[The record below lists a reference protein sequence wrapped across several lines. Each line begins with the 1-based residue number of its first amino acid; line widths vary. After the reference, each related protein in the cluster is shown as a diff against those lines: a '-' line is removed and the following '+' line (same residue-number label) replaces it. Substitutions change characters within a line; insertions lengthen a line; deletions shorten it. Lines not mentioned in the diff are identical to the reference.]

1 MRRLPS
7 TIYFLASLA
16 TAFAGLQIFALDWR
30 FGTNVRALAY
40 SAIFAFAAPTCFLL
54 ASISSL
60 CAKEQSSRA
69 RWIAAAAVLVLSAPL
84 IRHEHGWRLFAGV
97 AGPLVSTVF
106 IIASL
111 ASPSAMVVI
120 AIAVYGLA
128 QGGDV
133 FPWVDTWKSGGPLP
147 MLAVQLLTSLLVGA
161 ALLSAIACML
171 ATRKS
176 AKTAT

>member
-1 MRRLPS
+1 
-7 TIYFLASLA
+7 
-16 TAFAGLQIFALDWR
+16 
-30 FGTNVRALAY
+30 
-40 SAIFAFAAPTCFLL
+40 
-54 ASISSL
+54 
-60 CAKEQSSRA
+60 
-69 RWIAAAAVLVLSAPL
+69 
-84 IRHEHGWRLFAGV
+84 
-97 AGPLVSTVF
+97 VF

-171 ATRKS
+171 ATGKS
-176 AKTAT
+176 AKNASDNRTSEF